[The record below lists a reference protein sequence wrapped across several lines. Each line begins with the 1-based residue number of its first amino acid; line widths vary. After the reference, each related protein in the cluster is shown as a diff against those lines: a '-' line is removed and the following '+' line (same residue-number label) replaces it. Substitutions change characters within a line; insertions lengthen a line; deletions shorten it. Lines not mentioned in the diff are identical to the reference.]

1 MPASPYTARRT
12 TPSMTGTTR
21 RVHPEWND
29 AASVVFVGGGPR
41 TVGLLERFAA
51 SASELLGGRDV
62 HIHVVDPYP
71 AGGGRIWRRE
81 QSRLLWMNSMASD
94 VTIFTDESVDCE
106 GPIMPGPDLATWV
119 AGEGA
124 VILEE
129 AGLDLPGP
137 MDFPARLVQAE
148 YLAWVWER
156 VVRDLPATVTT
167 HLERAVE
174 LTTDHRVILA
184 SGKEIQADVVVLA
197 LGYLDRLPTASEAAW
212 AAQAADAGLTYIPPG
227 YTADVDLDE
236 LWPAENVIVRGFG
249 QAFIDLMVLL
259 TEGRGGWYDEC
270 DGLLTY
276 HRSGDEPVLYVG
288 SRRGVP
294 YHAKLGYTV
303 AGTKPVPTRY
313 LTNAALAEF
322 GDGVLDFQTQ
332 IAPLIDKELA
342 FAHYQQLFT
351 AHPERTRWSW
361 ERLAEVLDAWSPA
374 GVDAGAGDAGA
385 ADAEF
390 GAAVEAGDAEFG
402 AAVEAAV
409 PDPADRFV
417 QADVDRPLAGR
428 FFDDRERFER
438 FLTGVIETDLLR
450 RADPAYSADLA
461 VFNALLS
468 IYSVLSQ
475 AITEG
480 RLSDEDRVRRVET
493 EWHGFFSFVASG
505 PPPRRLEELLAL
517 HRAGIVRFAGPDLDV
532 ALDNDHFVAR
542 SPDVAG
548 EVHARAFVEARLP
561 RPDVLAATDPLLR
574 GLLDDGV
581 LAADELF
588 AADGTSLGGGQLKAD
603 SHCRAIQ
610 ADGTVHPALF
620 LLGPSVSG
628 SAGSSGFS
636 RPYFNG
642 PGFRQ
647 NDAVAR
653 HLLSLLAPT
662 VRKEERHAS

>member
-1 MPASPYTARRT
+1 
-12 TPSMTGTTR
+12 MT
-21 RVHPEWND
+21 VSEMHPRKEPP
-29 AASVVFVGGGPR
+29 ASVVFVGGGPR

-51 SASELLGGRDV
+51 SAEELLGTRAVD
-62 HIHVVDPYP
+62 IHVVDPYP

-81 QSRLLWMNSMASD
+81 QSRLLWMNSMTSD
-94 VTIFTDESVDCE
+94 ITIFTDESVECE
-106 GPIMPGPDLATWV
+106 GPIVAGPDLATWV

-124 VILEE
+124 VILER
-129 AGLDLPGP
+129 AGLEIPGP
-137 MDFPARLVQAE
+137 MDFPPRLVQAE

-174 LTTDHRVILA
+174 LTADHRVILA
-184 SGKEIQADVVVLA
+184 SGQEIRADVAVFA

-212 AAQAADAGLTYIPPG
+212 AAQATDAGLTYLPPG

-270 DGLLTY
+270 DGVLAY
-276 HRSGDEPVLYVG
+276 RPSGDEPTLYVG

-313 LTNAALAEF
+313 LTKAALDEL
-322 GDGVLDFQTQ
+322 GDGVLDFESQL
-332 IAPLIDKELA
+332 APLIDKELA

-361 ERLAEVLDAWSPA
+361 EHFADALDEWPA
-374 GVDAGAGDAGA
+374 GGAGAGA
-385 ADAEF
+385 AFDE
-390 GAAVEAGDAEFG
+390 AVAD
-402 AAVEAAV
+402 AV

-417 QADVDRPLAGR
+417 RSEVDRPLAGR
-428 FFDDRERFER
+428 LFPDRERFER
-438 FLTGVIETDLLR
+438 FLTELIETDLLR
-450 RADPAYSADLA
+450 RADPSYSADLA

-468 IYSVLSQ
+468 IYSVLSV

-517 HRAGIVRFAGPDLDV
+517 HRAGIVRFAGPDLEV
-532 ALDNDHFVAR
+532 AIDNDRFVAR
-542 SPDVAG
+542 SPGVAG
-548 EVHARAFVEARLP
+548 EIHARAFVEARLP
-561 RPDVLAATDPLLR
+561 RPDVLASTDPLLQ
-574 GLLDDGV
+574 GLLVSGV

-636 RPYFNG
+636 RPHFNG

>member
-1 MPASPYTARRT
+1 MSVSTIHRRPT
-12 TPSMTGTTR
+12 
-21 RVHPEWND
+21 
-29 AASVVFVGGGPR
+29 VVFVGGGPR

-51 SASELLGGRDV
+51 NAGELLGDGPV
-62 HIHVVDPYP
+62 EIHVVDPFP

-81 QSRLLWMNSMASD
+81 QSRLLWMNSMTSD

-106 GPIMPGPDLATWV
+106 GPITPGPDLATWV
-119 AGEGA
+119 AGAGA
-124 VILEE
+124 TILER
-129 AGLDLPGP
+129 AGIEQPGP
-137 MDFPARLVQAE
+137 MDFPPRLVQAE
-148 YLAWVWER
+148 YLSWVWER

-174 LTTDHRVILA
+174 LTPDQRVILA
-184 SGKEIQADVVVLA
+184 SGHEIQADLVVLA
-197 LGYLDRLPTASEAAW
+197 LGYLDRLPTASEEAW
-212 AAQAADAGLTYIPPG
+212 AARARAAGLTYIPPG
-227 YTADVDLDE
+227 YTADVDLGGLQPRE
-236 LWPAENVIVRGFG
+236 RVIVRGFG

-259 TEGRGGWYDEC
+259 TEARGGWYDDNE
-270 DGLLTY
+270 GALTY
-276 HRSGDEPVLYVG
+276 HPSGAEPILYVG

-303 AGTKPVPTRY
+303 AGSKPVPTRY
-313 LTNAALAEF
+313 LTKAALDAL
-322 GDGVLDFQTQ
+322 GNGVLDFDTQ
-332 IAPLIDKELA
+332 LQPLIDKELA

-351 AHPERTRWSW
+351 AHPERTRWEW
-361 ERLAEVLDAWSPA
+361 AAFEKVLDRSLP
-374 GVDAGAGDAGA
+374 DAP
-385 ADAEF
+385 EF
-390 GAAVEAGDAEFG
+390 VAAVAD
-402 AAVEAAV
+402 AV
-409 PDPADRFV
+409 PDPLDRFV
-417 QADVDRPLAGR
+417 RSEVDRPLRGR
-428 FFDDRERFER
+428 FFDDWFSFEE
-438 FLTGVIETDLLR
+438 FLTELIENDLR
-450 RADPAYSADLA
+450 RRANPEYSADLA

-468 IYSVLSQ
+468 IYSVLSV

-517 HRAGIVRFAGPDLDV
+517 HRAGIVRFAGPDLEV
-532 ALDNDHFVAR
+532 AIDNDHFVAR
-542 SPDVAG
+542 SPAVPG
-548 EVHARAFVEARLP
+548 TIQARAFVEARLP

-574 GLLDDGV
+574 GLLADGT

-603 SHCRAIQ
+603 AQSRAIR
-610 ADGTVHPALF
+610 ADGSVHPRLF

-636 RPYFNG
+636 RPHFNG

-653 HLLSLLAPT
+653 NLLTLLAPA

>member
-1 MPASPYTARRT
+1 MTAPERVVAAEFGRPRAGRSPATI
-12 TPSMTGTTR
+12 
-21 RVHPEWND
+21 
-29 AASVVFVGGGPR
+29 VFVGGGPR

-51 SASELLGGRDV
+51 SAPELLGDRSLE
-62 HIHVVDPYP
+62 IHVVDPYP
-71 AGGGRIWRRE
+71 AGGGRIWRRA

-94 VTIFTDESVDCE
+94 VTIFTDESVECD
-106 GPIMPGPDLATWV
+106 GPIVPGPDLATWV

-124 VILEE
+124 VILER
-129 AGLDLPGP
+129 AGLEPAGP
-137 MDFPARLVQAE
+137 MDFPPRLLQAE
-148 YLAWVWER
+148 YLAWVWDR

-167 HLERAVE
+167 HLDRAVE
-174 LTTDHRVILA
+174 LTADDRVVLA
-184 SGKEIQADVVVLA
+184 SGKEIRADLVVLA

-212 AAQAADAGLTYIPPG
+212 AALASDAGLTYVPPG
-227 YTADVDLDE
+227 YTADVDLSE
-236 LWPAENVIVRGFG
+236 LRAGENVIVRGFG

-259 TEGRGGWYDEC
+259 TEGRGGWYDDC

-276 HRSGDEPVLYVG
+276 RPSGHEPILYVG

-313 LTNAALAEF
+313 LTKAALDEL
-322 GDGVLDFQTQ
+322 GDGVLDFETQ
-332 IAPLIDKELA
+332 LKPLIDKELT
-342 FAHYQQLFT
+342 FAHYQHLFT
-351 AHPERTRWSW
+351 AHPDRTRWSW
-361 ERLAEVLDAWSPA
+361 ERFAAVLDRWSA
-374 GVDAGAGDAGA
+374 QEF
-385 ADAEF
+385 ADAV
-390 GAAVEAGDAEFG
+390 AD
-402 AAVEAAV
+402 AV

-417 QADVDRPLAGR
+417 RADVDRPLHGR
-428 FFDDRERFER
+428 FFEDRERFDQ
-438 FLTGVIETDLLR
+438 FLAGLIETDLRR
-450 RADPAYSADLA
+450 RADASYSADLA

-468 IYSVLSQ
+468 IYGVLSV

-480 RLSDEDRVRRVET
+480 RLSDEDRVRHVET

-517 HRAGIVRFAGPDLDV
+517 HRAGIVRFAGPDLEV
-532 ALDNDHFVAR
+532 AIDNDQFVAR
-542 SPDVAG
+542 STGVAG
-548 EVHARAFVEARLP
+548 EIRARAFVEARLP

-574 GLLDDGV
+574 GLLESGV

-603 SHCRAIQ
+603 SQCRAIQ
-610 ADGTVHPALF
+610 ADGTVHPGLF

-636 RPYFNG
+636 RPHFNG
-642 PGFRQ
+642 AGFRQ

-653 HLLSLLAPT
+653 HLLQLLAPT

>member
-1 MPASPYTARRT
+1 MTVADLRRSWEEPPAT
-12 TPSMTGTTR
+12 
-21 RVHPEWND
+21 
-29 AASVVFVGGGPR
+29 VVFVGGGPR
-41 TVGLLERFAA
+41 TVGVLERFAA
-51 SASELLGGRDV
+51 SAPELLGDRPV
-62 HIHVVDPYP
+62 EIHVVDPYP

-81 QSRLLWMNSMASD
+81 QSRLLWMNSMTSD
-94 VTIFTDESVDCE
+94 VTIFTDESVECE
-106 GPIMPGPDLATWV
+106 GPIAPGPDLAAWV
-119 AGEGA
+119 AGTGA
-124 VILEE
+124 MILER
-129 AGLDLPGP
+129 AGLEIPGP
-137 MDFPARLVQAE
+137 MDFPPRLVQAE

-167 HLERAVE
+167 HQERAVE
-174 LTTDHRVILA
+174 LTKDHRVVLA

-197 LGYLDRLPTASEAAW
+197 VGYLDRLPTASEAAW
-212 AAQAADAGLTYIPPG
+212 AAHAVDAGLTYIPPG
-227 YTADVDLDE
+227 YTADVDLHD
-236 LWPAENVIVRGFG
+236 LWPKQNVIVRGFG

-259 TEGRGGWYDEC
+259 TEARGGWYDEC

-276 HRSGDEPVLYVG
+276 HPSGDEPILIVG

-313 LTNAALAEF
+313 LTKAALDDLGA
-322 GDGVLDFQTQ
+322 GILDFDRDVR
-332 IAPLIDKELA
+332 PLIDKELT

-361 ERLAEVLDAWSPA
+361 QRFAAVLDRWSVP
-374 GVDAGAGDAGA
+374 GGA
-385 ADAEF
+385 AEF
-390 GAAVEAGDAEFG
+390 AG
-402 AAVEAAV
+402 AVEAAV
-409 PDPADRFV
+409 PDPEDRFV
-417 QADVDRPLAGR
+417 RADIDRPLAGR
-428 FFDDRERFER
+428 FFADRARFER
-438 FLTGVIETDLLR
+438 FLTGLIETDLVR
-450 RADPAYSADLA
+450 RADPSYSADLA
-461 VFNALLS
+461 VFNCLLG

-480 RLSDEDRVRRVET
+480 RLSDQDRVRKVEAQ
-493 EWHGFFSFVASG
+493 WHGFFSFVASG

-517 HRAGIVRFAGPDLDV
+517 HRAGIVRFAGPDLEV
-532 ALDNDHFVAR
+532 AIDNDHFVAS
-542 SPDVAG
+542 SPGVAG
-548 EVHARAFVEARLP
+548 EIRAPAFVEARLP
-561 RPDVLAATDPLLR
+561 RPDVLASTDPLLQ
-574 GLLDDGV
+574 GLLSDGV

-588 AADGTSLGGGQLKAD
+588 ATDETSLGGGQLKAD

-628 SAGSSGFS
+628 SAGASGFS
-636 RPYFNG
+636 RPHLNG

-653 HLLSLLAPT
+653 DLLRLLAPT

>member
-1 MPASPYTARRT
+1 MTVADLRRSWEEPPATI
-12 TPSMTGTTR
+12 
-21 RVHPEWND
+21 
-29 AASVVFVGGGPR
+29 VFVGGGPR

-51 SASELLGGRDV
+51 SAGELLGGREV

-94 VTIFTDESVDCE
+94 ITIFTDESVECE
-106 GPIMPGPDLATWV
+106 GPIVRGPDLATWV

-124 VILEE
+124 VSLEK
-129 AGLDLPGP
+129 AGLEVPGP
-137 MDFPARLVQAE
+137 MDFPPRLVQAE

-174 LTTDHRVILA
+174 LTKDHRVILA

-236 LWPAENVIVRGFG
+236 LWPKDNVIVRGFG
-249 QAFIDLMVLL
+249 QAFVDLMVLL

-270 DGLLTY
+270 HGLLTY
-276 HRSGDEPVLYVG
+276 HPSGDEPILYVG

-313 LTNAALAEF
+313 LTKDALD
-322 GDGVLDFQTQ
+322 DGVLDFERQVR
-332 IAPLIDKELA
+332 PLIDKELT
-342 FAHYQQLFT
+342 FAHYRQLFT
-351 AHPERTRWSW
+351 AHPERTRWPW
-361 ERLAEVLDAWSPA
+361 ERFAAVLDRWVP
-374 GVDAGAGDAGA
+374 D
-385 ADAEF
+385 EF
-390 GAAVEAGDAEFG
+390 AAAVA
-402 AAVEAAV
+402 AAV
-409 PDPADRFV
+409 PDPDDRFV
-417 QADVDRPLAGR
+417 RDQLDRPLAGR
-428 FFDDRERFER
+428 NFPDREAFER
-438 FLTGVIETDLLR
+438 FLTGLIETDLLR
-450 RADPAYSADLA
+450 RADPSYSADLA
-461 VFNALLS
+461 VFNTLLS

-475 AITEG
+475 LITEG

-532 ALDNDHFVAR
+532 AIDNDHFVAH
-542 SPDVAG
+542 SPGVAG
-548 EVHARAFVEARLP
+548 EIRARAFVEARLP
-561 RPDVLAATDPLLR
+561 RPDVLATPDPLLR
-574 GLLDDGV
+574 GLLESGV

-603 SHCRAIQ
+603 SQCRAIR
-610 ADGTVHPALF
+610 ADGTVHPSLF

-636 RPYFNG
+636 RPHFNG
-642 PGFRQ
+642 AGFRQ

-653 HLLSLLAPT
+653 HLLKLLAPT

>member
-1 MPASPYTARRT
+1 MTVAELHPWKEPPATI
-12 TPSMTGTTR
+12 
-21 RVHPEWND
+21 
-29 AASVVFVGGGPR
+29 VFVGGGPR

-51 SASELLGGRDV
+51 SAPELLDGRDV
-62 HIHVVDPYP
+62 EIHVVDPYP
-71 AGGGRIWRRE
+71 IGGGRIWRRE
-81 QSRLLWMNSMASD
+81 QSRLLWMNSMTSD
-94 VTIFTDESVDCE
+94 VTIFTDESVECD
-106 GPIMPGPDLATWV
+106 GPIVPGPDLATWV

-124 VILEE
+124 VILEK
-129 AGLDLPGP
+129 AGLEQPGP
-137 MDFPARLVQAE
+137 MDFPPRLVQAE

-167 HLERAVE
+167 HRERAVE
-174 LTTDHRVILA
+174 LTADQRVILE
-184 SGKEIQADVVVLA
+184 SGREIAADAVVLA
-197 LGYLDRLPTASEAAW
+197 LGYLDRLPTASESAW
-212 AAQAADAGLTYIPPG
+212 AAQAADAGLTYVPPG
-227 YTADVDLDE
+227 YTADVDLDG
-236 LWPAENVIVRGFG
+236 LWPKSPVIVRGFG

-276 HRSGDEPVLYVG
+276 HPSGDEPILYVG

-313 LTNAALAEF
+313 LTAEAL
-322 GDGVLDFQTQ
+322 GDGLLDFDREV
-332 IAPLIDKELA
+332 APLIDKELA
-342 FAHYQQLFT
+342 YAHYKQLFA
-351 AHPERTRWSW
+351 AHPERVVGSW
-361 ERLAEVLDAWSPA
+361 KEFENALDDWTPGFEDVVAS
-374 GVDAGAGDAGA
+374 
-385 ADAEF
+385 
-390 GAAVEAGDAEFG
+390 
-402 AAVEAAV
+402 AV

-417 QADVDRPLAGR
+417 RSEIDRPLAGR
-428 FFDDRERFER
+428 SFEDRAGFER
-438 FLTGVIETDLLR
+438 FMTGLIEGDLVR

-468 IYSVLSQ
+468 IYSVLSR
-475 AITEG
+475 AITDG
-480 RLSDEDRVRRVET
+480 QLSDEDRVRKVET

-532 ALDNDHFVAR
+532 AIDNDVFVAK
-542 SPDVAG
+542 SPGVEG
-548 EVHARAFVEARLP
+548 EIRARAFVEARLP
-561 RPDVLAATDPLLR
+561 RPDVLATTDPLLR
-574 GLLDDGV
+574 GLLDSGA

-603 SHCRAIQ
+603 SRSRAIR
-610 ADGTVHPALF
+610 ADGSTHEELF

-653 HLLSLLAPT
+653 DLLKLLAPT

>member
-1 MPASPYTARRT
+1 MSVAELHPWKEPPATI
-12 TPSMTGTTR
+12 
-21 RVHPEWND
+21 
-29 AASVVFVGGGPR
+29 VFVGGGPR

-51 SASELLGGRDV
+51 SAAELLDGRDV
-62 HIHVVDPYP
+62 EIHVVDPYP
-71 AGGGRIWRRE
+71 VGGGRIWRRA
-81 QSRLLWMNSMASD
+81 QSRLLWMNSMTSD
-94 VTIFTDESVDCE
+94 VTIFTDESVECD
-106 GPIMPGPDLATWV
+106 GPIVPGPDLATWV

-124 VILEE
+124 VILEK
-129 AGLDLPGP
+129 AGLEPPGP
-137 MDFPARLVQAE
+137 MDFPPRLVQAE

-156 VVRDLPATVTT
+156 VVRDLPATLTT
-167 HLERAVE
+167 HRERAVE
-174 LTTDHRVILA
+174 LTADRRVVLE
-184 SGKEIQADVVVLA
+184 SGREIAADAVVLA
-197 LGYLDRLPTASEAAW
+197 LGYLDRLPTASESAW

-227 YTADVDLDE
+227 YTADVDLDG
-236 LWPAENVIVRGFG
+236 LWPKAPVIVRGFG

-270 DGLLTY
+270 SGLLTY
-276 HRSGDEPVLYVG
+276 HPSGEEPVLYVG

-313 LTNAALAEF
+313 LTAEALGE
-322 GDGVLDFQTQ
+322 GLLDFDRDV
-332 IAPLIDKELA
+332 APLIEKELA
-342 FAHYQQLFT
+342 YAHYKQLFT
-351 AHPERTRWSW
+351 AHPERVRWSW
-361 ERLAEVLDAWSPA
+361 AEFANALDTWSP
-374 GVDAGAGDAGA
+374 
-385 ADAEF
+385 EF
-390 GAAVEAGDAEFG
+390 EAVVA
-402 AAVEAAV
+402 AAV

-417 QADVDRPLAGR
+417 RHTVDRPLAGLR
-428 FFDDRERFER
+428 FEDRASFER
-438 FLTGVIETDLLR
+438 FMTELIEGDLLR

-468 IYSVLSQ
+468 IYSVLSR
-475 AITEG
+475 AITDG
-480 RLSDEDRVRRVET
+480 QLTDEDRVRRVET

-517 HRAGIVRFAGPDLDV
+517 HRAGIVRFAGPDLEV
-532 ALDNDHFVAR
+532 ALENDQFVAM
-542 SPDVAG
+542 SPDAG
-548 EVHARAFVEARLP
+548 GEIRARAFVEARLP
-561 RPDVLAATDPLLR
+561 RPDVLATTDPLLR
-574 GLLDDGV
+574 GLLDSGA

-603 SHCRAIQ
+603 SRSRAIR
-610 ADGTVHPALF
+610 ADGSTHDALF

-636 RPYFNG
+636 RPHFNA

-653 HLLSLLAPT
+653 DLLKLLAPT

>member
-1 MPASPYTARRT
+1 
-12 TPSMTGTTR
+12 MTGDGTATI
-21 RVHPEWND
+21 
-29 AASVVFVGGGPR
+29 VFVGGGPR

-51 SASELLGGRDV
+51 SAPELLDGREV
-62 HIHVVDPYP
+62 HIHVVDPFP

-81 QSRLLWMNSMASD
+81 QSRLLWMNSMTSD
-94 VTIFTDESVDCE
+94 ITIFTDESVECA
-106 GPIMPGPDLATWV
+106 GPITPGPDLATWV

-124 VILEE
+124 VILER
-129 AGLDLPGP
+129 AGLEPPGP
-137 MDFPARLVQAE
+137 MDFPPRLVQAE

-167 HLERAVE
+167 HRERAVA
-174 LTTDHRVILA
+174 LMPDQRVILA
-184 SGKEIQADVVVLA
+184 SGREIAADAVVLA

-212 AAQAADAGLTYIPPG
+212 AAQAADAGLTYVPPG
-227 YTADVDLDE
+227 YTADVDLDG
-236 LWPAENVIVRGFG
+236 LWPNAPVIVRGFG
-249 QAFIDLMVLL
+249 QAFVDLMVLL

-270 DGLLTY
+270 GGLLTY
-276 HRSGDEPVLYVG
+276 HPSGDEPILYVG

-313 LTNAALAEF
+313 LTKEAL
-322 GDGVLDFQTQ
+322 GGGLLDFDRDVL
-332 IAPLIDKELA
+332 PLIEKELA
-342 FAHYQQLFT
+342 HAHYRQLFT

-361 ERLAEVLDAWSPA
+361 ADFAAVLDRWEPA
-374 GVDAGAGDAGA
+374 EWDS
-385 ADAEF
+385 
-390 GAAVEAGDAEFG
+390 AVS
-402 AAVEAAV
+402 AAV
-409 PDPADRFV
+409 PDPDDRFV
-417 QADVDRPLAGR
+417 RHEVDRPLAGKL
-428 FFDDRERFER
+428 FPERNQFER
-438 FLTGVIETDLLR
+438 FLTELIEKDLLR

-468 IYSVLSQ
+468 IYSVLSR
-475 AITEG
+475 AITDG
-480 RLSDEDRVRRVET
+480 QLSDEDRVRRVES

-517 HRAGIVRFAGPDLDV
+517 HRAGIVRFAGPDLEV
-532 ALDNDHFVAR
+532 AIDNDQFVAR
-542 SPDVAG
+542 SPGVAG
-548 EVHARAFVEARLP
+548 EVRARAFVEARLP
-561 RPDVLAATDPLLR
+561 RPDVLATTDPLLR
-574 GLLDDGV
+574 GLLDSGA

-603 SHCRAIQ
+603 SRSRAIR
-610 ADGTVHPALF
+610 ADGTVHSALF

-636 RPYFNG
+636 RPHFNG

-653 HLLSLLAPT
+653 DLLTLLAPT

>member
-1 MPASPYTARRT
+1 MTVADLRRSWEEPPATI
-12 TPSMTGTTR
+12 
-21 RVHPEWND
+21 
-29 AASVVFVGGGPR
+29 VFVGGGPR

-51 SASELLGGRDV
+51 SAGELLGGREV

-94 VTIFTDESVDCE
+94 ITIFTDESVECE
-106 GPIMPGPDLATWV
+106 GPIVRGPDLATWV

-124 VILEE
+124 VSLEK
-129 AGLDLPGP
+129 AGLEVPGP
-137 MDFPARLVQAE
+137 MDFPPRLVQAE

-174 LTTDHRVILA
+174 LTKDHRVILA

-236 LWPAENVIVRGFG
+236 LWPKDNVIVRGFG
-249 QAFIDLMVLL
+249 QAFVDLMVLL

-270 DGLLTY
+270 HGLLTY
-276 HRSGDEPVLYVG
+276 HPSGDEPILYVG

-313 LTNAALAEF
+313 LTKDALD
-322 GDGVLDFQTQ
+322 DGVLDFERQVR
-332 IAPLIDKELA
+332 PLIDKELT
-342 FAHYQQLFT
+342 FAHYRQLFA
-351 AHPERTRWSW
+351 AHPERTRWHW
-361 ERLAEVLDAWSPA
+361 ERFAEVLDRWVP
-374 GVDAGAGDAGA
+374 G
-385 ADAEF
+385 EF
-390 GAAVEAGDAEFG
+390 EAAVA
-402 AAVEAAV
+402 AAV
-409 PDPADRFV
+409 PDPDDRFV
-417 QADVDRPLAGR
+417 RDQLDRPLAGR
-428 FFDDRERFER
+428 NFADREAFER
-438 FLTGVIETDLLR
+438 FLTGLIETDLLR
-450 RADPAYSADLA
+450 RADPSYSADLA
-461 VFNALLS
+461 VFNTLLS

-475 AITEG
+475 LITEG

-532 ALDNDHFVAR
+532 AIDNDHFVAH
-542 SPDVAG
+542 SPGVAG
-548 EVHARAFVEARLP
+548 EIRARAFVEARLP
-561 RPDVLAATDPLLR
+561 RPDVLATPDPLLR
-574 GLLDDGV
+574 GLLESGV

-603 SHCRAIQ
+603 SQCRAIR
-610 ADGTVHPALF
+610 ADGTVHPSLF

-636 RPYFNG
+636 RPHFNG
-642 PGFRQ
+642 AGFRQ

-653 HLLSLLAPT
+653 HLLKLLAPT

>member
-1 MPASPYTARRT
+1 MSLAEL
-12 TPSMTGTTR
+12 
-21 RVHPEWND
+21 HPWK
-29 AASVVFVGGGPR
+29 ATIVFVGGGPR

-51 SASELLGGRDV
+51 SAGELLEGRDV
-62 HIHVVDPYP
+62 EIHVVDPYP
-71 AGGGRIWRRE
+71 VGGGRIWRRE
-81 QSRLLWMNSMASD
+81 QSRLLWMNSMTSD
-94 VTIFTDESVDCE
+94 VTIFTDESVECD
-106 GPIMPGPDLATWV
+106 GPIVPGPDLATWV

-124 VILEE
+124 VILEK
-129 AGLDLPGP
+129 AGLEQPGP
-137 MDFPARLVQAE
+137 MDFPPRLVQAE

-167 HLERAVE
+167 HRERAVE
-174 LTTDHRVILA
+174 LTADQRVVLE
-184 SGKEIQADVVVLA
+184 SGREIAADAVVLA
-197 LGYLDRLPTASEAAW
+197 LGYLDRLPTASESAW

-227 YTADVDLDE
+227 YTADVELDG
-236 LWPAENVIVRGFG
+236 LWPRAPVIVRGFG

-276 HRSGDEPVLYVG
+276 HPSGDEPILYVG

-313 LTNAALAEF
+313 LAAEALGE
-322 GDGVLDFQTQ
+322 GVLDFDRDV
-332 IAPLIDKELA
+332 APLIEKELA
-342 FAHYQQLFT
+342 YAHYKQLFT
-351 AHPERTRWSW
+351 AHPERIRGPWDEFSNALDEWS
-361 ERLAEVLDAWSPA
+361 S
-374 GVDAGAGDAGA
+374 
-385 ADAEF
+385 EF
-390 GAAVEAGDAEFG
+390 EAV
-402 AAVEAAV
+402 VTSAV
-409 PDPADRFV
+409 PDAADRFV
-417 QADVDRPLAGR
+417 RREVDRPLDGLV
-428 FFDDRERFER
+428 FEDREGFER
-438 FLTGVIETDLLR
+438 FMTGLIEGDLLR
-450 RADPAYSADLA
+450 RADAKYSADLA

-468 IYSVLSQ
+468 IYSVLSR

-480 RLSDEDRVRRVET
+480 QLSDEDRVRKVET

-532 ALDNDHFVAR
+532 AIDNDQFVAT
-542 SPDVAG
+542 SPNVSG
-548 EVHARAFVEARLP
+548 EIRARAFVEARLP
-561 RPDVLAATDPLLR
+561 RPDVLATNDPLLR
-574 GLLDDGV
+574 GLLDSGA

-588 AADGTSLGGGQLKAD
+588 AADGISLGGGQLKAD
-603 SHCRAIQ
+603 SRSRAIR
-610 ADGTVHPALF
+610 ADGSTHEALF

-636 RPYFNG
+636 RPHFNG

-653 HLLSLLAPT
+653 DLLKLLAPT
-662 VRKEERHAS
+662 IRKEERHAS

>member
-1 MPASPYTARRT
+1 MTVSAMRPWKEPPAT
-12 TPSMTGTTR
+12 
-21 RVHPEWND
+21 
-29 AASVVFVGGGPR
+29 VVFVGGGPR

-51 SASELLGGRDV
+51 SADELLGGRDV

-81 QSRLLWMNSMASD
+81 QSRLLWMNSMTSD
-94 VTIFTDESVDCE
+94 VTIFTDESVECE
-106 GPIMPGPDLATWV
+106 GPIVPGPDLATWV

-129 AGLDLPGP
+129 AGLEPPGP
-137 MDFPARLVQAE
+137 MDFPSRLEQAE
-148 YLAWVWER
+148 YLAWVWKR
-156 VVRDLPATVTT
+156 VVRDLPATVST
-167 HLERAVE
+167 HRERAVE
-174 LTTDHRVILA
+174 LTADQRVVLE
-184 SGKEIQADVVVLA
+184 SGAEIAADAVVLA
-197 LGYLDRLPTASEAAW
+197 LGYLDRLPTASESAW

-227 YTADVDLDE
+227 YTADVDLDG
-236 LWPAENVIVRGFG
+236 LWPQAPVIVRGFG

-276 HRSGDEPVLYVG
+276 RPSGDEPVLYVG

-294 YHAKLGYTV
+294 YHSKLGYTV
-303 AGTKPVPTRY
+303 AGTKPVPTHY
-313 LTNAALAEF
+313 LRKEAL
-322 GDGVLDFQTQ
+322 GDGPLDFDRDVL
-332 IAPLIDKELA
+332 PLIEKELA
-342 FAHYQQLFT
+342 YAHYKQLFT
-351 AHPERTRWSW
+351 AHPERVRMPW
-361 ERLAEVLDAWSPA
+361 EEFAKALDNWHPTPA
-374 GVDAGAGDAGA
+374 QNCGSREADGGFVDVV
-385 ADAEF
+385 
-390 GAAVEAGDAEFG
+390 AV
-402 AAVEAAV
+402 AV

-417 QADVDRPLAGR
+417 RQEVDRPLGGRVFAERGR
-428 FFDDRERFER
+428 FEQFMVE
-438 FLTGVIETDLLR
+438 LIEGDLLR

-468 IYSVLSQ
+468 IYTVLSR
-475 AITEG
+475 AITDG
-480 RLSDEDRVRRVET
+480 QLSDEDRVRKVET

-517 HRAGIVRFAGPDLDV
+517 HRAGIVRFAGPDLEV
-532 ALDNDHFVAR
+532 AIDNDKFVAW
-542 SPDVAG
+542 SPGVAG
-548 EVHARAFVEARLP
+548 EITARAFVEARLP
-561 RPDVLAATDPLLR
+561 RPDVLAASDPLLR
-574 GLLDDGV
+574 GLLASGV

-603 SHCRAIQ
+603 SRCRAIR
-610 ADGTVHPALF
+610 ADGSVQENLF

-636 RPYFNG
+636 RPHFNG

-653 HLLSLLAPT
+653 DLLKLLAPT

>member
-1 MPASPYTARRT
+1 MSTIHRRPT
-12 TPSMTGTTR
+12 
-21 RVHPEWND
+21 
-29 AASVVFVGGGPR
+29 VVFVGGGPR

-51 SASELLGGRDV
+51 NAEELLGDGPV
-62 HIHVVDPYP
+62 EIHVVDPFP

-81 QSRLLWMNSMASD
+81 QSRLLWMNSMTSD
-94 VTIFTDESVDCE
+94 VTIFTDESVECE
-106 GPIMPGPDLATWV
+106 GPIRPGPDLATWV
-119 AGEGA
+119 AGAGA
-124 VILEE
+124 TILER
-129 AGLDLPGP
+129 AGIQQPGP
-137 MDFPARLVQAE
+137 MDFPPRLVQAE
-148 YLAWVWER
+148 YLSWVWDR

-174 LTTDHRVILA
+174 LTPDQRVILA
-184 SGKEIQADVVVLA
+184 SGVEIQADLVVLA
-197 LGYLDRLPTASEAAW
+197 LGYLDRLPTASETAW
-212 AAQAADAGLTYIPPG
+212 AAKAKAAGLTYIPPG
-227 YTADVDLDE
+227 YTADVDLGE
-236 LWPAENVIVRGFG
+236 LQPGEHVIVRGFG

-259 TEGRGGWYDEC
+259 TEARGGWYDEC

-276 HRSGDEPVLYVG
+276 NPSGAEPILYVG

-313 LTNAALAEF
+313 LTKAALDSY
-322 GDGVLDFQTQ
+322 GDGVLDFDSQLQ
-332 IAPLIDKELA
+332 PLIDKELA
-342 FAHYQQLFT
+342 FAHYQQLFR
-351 AHPERTRWSW
+351 AHSERTRWEW
-361 ERLAEVLDAWSPA
+361 PRFLEVLDRSLP
-374 GVDAGAGDAGA
+374 DAP
-385 ADAEF
+385 EF
-390 GAAVEAGDAEFG
+390 VAAVAD
-402 AAVEAAV
+402 AV

-417 QADVDRPLAGR
+417 RSAVDRPLHGR
-428 FFDDRERFER
+428 FFEDWFTFEQ
-438 FLTGVIETDLLR
+438 FLTELIESDLLR
-450 RADPAYSADLA
+450 RANPDHSADLA

-468 IYSVLSQ
+468 IYSVLSV

-517 HRAGIVRFAGPDLDV
+517 HRAGIVRFAGPDLEV
-532 ALDNDHFVAR
+532 AIDNDRFVAR
-542 SPDVAG
+542 SPAIGGKVR
-548 EVHARAFVEARLP
+548 ARAFVEARLP

-574 GLLDDGV
+574 GLLADGT

-603 SHCRAIQ
+603 AASRAIR
-610 ADGTVHPALF
+610 ADGSVHPGLF

-636 RPYFNG
+636 RPHFNG

-653 HLLSLLAPT
+653 NLLTLLAPLAPA

>member
-1 MPASPYTARRT
+1 MSVAELHPWKEPPATI
-12 TPSMTGTTR
+12 
-21 RVHPEWND
+21 
-29 AASVVFVGGGPR
+29 VFVGGGPR

-51 SASELLGGRDV
+51 SAPDLLDGRDV
-62 HIHVVDPYP
+62 EIHVVDPYP
-71 AGGGRIWRRE
+71 VGGGRIWRRE
-81 QSRLLWMNSMASD
+81 QSRLLWMNSMTSD
-94 VTIFTDESVDCE
+94 VTIFTDESVECY
-106 GPIMPGPDLATWV
+106 GPIVPGPDLATWV

-124 VILEE
+124 VILEK
-129 AGLDLPGP
+129 AGLEQPGP
-137 MDFPARLVQAE
+137 MEFPPRLVQAE

-156 VVRDLPATVTT
+156 VVRDLPATVMT
-167 HLERAVE
+167 HRERAVE
-174 LTTDHRVILA
+174 LTADQRVVLE
-184 SGKEIQADVVVLA
+184 SGREIAADAVVLA
-197 LGYLDRLPTASEAAW
+197 LGYLDRLPTASESAW

-227 YTADVDLDE
+227 YTADVDLE
-236 LWPAENVIVRGFG
+236 GLWPKSPVIVRGFG

-276 HRSGDEPVLYVG
+276 HPSGDEPTLYVG

-313 LTNAALAEF
+313 LTAEAF
-322 GDGVLDFQTQ
+322 GEGLLDFDRDV
-332 IAPLIDKELA
+332 APLIEKELA
-342 FAHYQQLFT
+342 YAHYKRLFT
-351 AHPERTRWSW
+351 AHPERVRGSW
-361 ERLAEVLDAWSPA
+361 DQFANALDNWTPA
-374 GVDAGAGDAGA
+374 APGADGDFEAVVA
-385 ADAEF
+385 AT
-390 GAAVEAGDAEFG
+390 
-402 AAVEAAV
+402 V
-409 PDPADRFV
+409 PDSADRFV
-417 QADVDRPLAGR
+417 RHEVDRPLAGR
-428 FFDDRERFER
+428 SFEDREGFER
-438 FLTGVIETDLLR
+438 FMTELIEGDLLR

-468 IYSVLSQ
+468 IYSVLSR

-480 RLSDEDRVRRVET
+480 QLSDEDRVRKVET

-517 HRAGIVRFAGPDLDV
+517 HRSGIVRFAGPDLDV
-532 ALDNDHFVAR
+532 AIDNDQFVAK
-542 SPDVAG
+542 SPNVDG
-548 EVHARAFVEARLP
+548 EIHARAFVEARLP
-561 RPDVLAATDPLLR
+561 RPDVLATTDPLLR
-574 GLLDDGV
+574 GLLDSGA

-603 SHCRAIQ
+603 SRSRAIR
-610 ADGTVHPALF
+610 ADGSTHEALF

-636 RPYFNG
+636 RPHFNG

-653 HLLSLLAPT
+653 DLLKLLAPT